1 MRKVVFIFS
10 IFFISAIESLAVEIK
25 GKVVNLEGKPVA
37 QSVIF
42 HASSGGKTLSDEEGR
57 FSLSFPEEEKIR
69 LKIIHR
75 DYIDQ
80 EVVLSAKEAQREIVI
95 TLVPYIIQ
103 REEIVV
109 TALRYPESS
118 ASVPAA
124 ETVVSKETL
133 EEKMAP
139 NITEGLSTI
148 PGVSTLGSGGF
159 SIVPNIRGLARSRV
173 LILID
178 NARITSDRRTGPNAS
193 FIELNDIEKIEVL
206 RSPSSVFYG
215 SDAMGGVIHILTKK
229 PAMEGKPKGIA
240 NFKYGSIN
248 QEKGIGFSVEGSRK
262 NTGFYLSFQGGD
274 AENYSSPQGE
284 VLQSY
289 YTQGTLFGKI
299 SHMTEKREIHLSFLG
314 SRGHNIGK
322 PAQDSSTRPTWYPR
336 ETQNLLQFHWLEKG
350 IFGGGELA
358 FQAFFNPNFLETK
371 RERFEPYRTEESRT
385 ESKDYGFHLSYRK
398 KVGQYLGLTGGIDF
412 YGRAS
417 VRAKNVYKTFDSD
430 FDSSGNLIE
439 EIEEWPFT
447 EGDRKDLGL
456 FFSADYSGIRNL
468 DLVGGIRWDFLRMKA
483 LQGDTP
489 PAQRRDYS
497 PWTGF
502 LGSSFKITKE
512 IVAFAN
518 LSKAYRAPGPS
529 ELFYTGITGRGMI
542 ISQPGLRPE
551 TSLNLDA
558 GLKFIFKRW
567 FFGLYSFYYEID
579 DLIER
584 YLLNP
589 AESIYTYGNIDQG
602 KINGYELELE
612 YYPAQG
618 WKIFGNFFSFKGKSK
633 ITENP
638 LNDVPPFRLYAG
650 TRFWIGRFSAEINT
664 TLQQK
669 KKDPGPAEVEIPGY
683 GLVNL
688 KASFLSVQN
697 FRLYFIL
704 SNLLNKYY
712 LARPDP
718 DGIEEPGR
726 SLILGM
732 SYSF

>member
-1 MRKVVFIFS
+1 MKKIAFIFLVP
-10 IFFISAIESLAVEIK
+10 FILTVQSFAVEIK
-25 GKVVNLEGKPVA
+25 GEVVNLEGKPVA
-37 QSVIF
+37 QAVIF
-42 HASSGGKTLSDEEGR
+42 HRSSGSRALSDEEGR
-57 FSLSFPEEEKIR
+57 FSLSIPEKGKIR
-69 LKIIHR
+69 LEIIHQ
-75 DYIDQ
+75 DYIEQ
-80 EVVLSAKEAQREIVI
+80 EIALSAKDLQRGIVI
-95 TLVPYIIQ
+95 KLVPYIIQ

-139 NITEGLSTI
+139 NITEGLSSL
-148 PGVSTLGSGGF
+148 PGVSNIGTGGF

-173 LILID
+173 LILVD

-193 FIELNDIEKIEVL
+193 FIESNDIETIEVL

-215 SDAMGGVIHILTKK
+215 SDAIGGVIHILTKK
-229 PAMEGKPKGIA
+229 PAMEGGIKGNI
-240 NFKYGSIN
+240 NLKYGSVN
-248 QEKGIGFSVEGSRK
+248 QEKGIGFSLEGSK
-262 NTGFYLSFQGGD
+262 KTTGFYLSFQGDD

-289 YTQGTLFGKI
+289 FTQGTLFGKV
-299 SHMTEKREIHLSFLG
+299 SHITKKREIHLSLLG
-314 SRGHNIGK
+314 SRGKNIGK
-322 PAQDSSTRPTWYPR
+322 PAQDASTRPTWYPR

-358 FQAFFNPNFLETK
+358 FQAFLNPNFLETK

-398 KVGQYLGLTGGIDF
+398 KVGQRLGLTGGADF

-417 VRAKNVYKTFDSD
+417 VKAKNVYNTYDSD
-430 FDSSGNLIE
+430 LDPSGNLVE
-439 EIEEWPFT
+439 SIEEWPFT
-447 EGDRKDLGL
+447 QGDRKDLGL
-456 FFSADYSGIRNL
+456 FFSADYSGLKNL
-468 DLVGGIRWDFLRMKA
+468 DLVGGVRWDFLRLKA

-497 PWTGF
+497 TWTGF
-502 LGSSFKITKE
+502 LGFSFKIREE
-512 IVAFAN
+512 IIAFAN

-542 ISQPGLRPE
+542 ISQPGLKPE
-551 TSLNLDA
+551 TSRNLDG

-567 FFGLYSFYYEID
+567 FLGLYSFYYEID

-584 YLLNP
+584 YLLDP
-589 AESIYTYGNIDQG
+589 AQRIYTYGNIDQG
-602 KINGYELELE
+602 KINGYEVELE
-612 YYPAQG
+612 YYPLQG
-618 WKIFGNFFSFKGKSK
+618 WKIFGNFLSFTGKSK

-638 LNDVPPFRLYAG
+638 LNDIPAQRIYFG
-650 TRFWIGRFSAEINT
+650 TRLWIGRFSTEINT
-664 TLQQK
+664 TLQQSQNN
-669 KKDPGPAEVEIPGY
+669 PGPAEIEISGY
-683 GLVNL
+683 GVVNL
-688 KASFLSVQN
+688 KASYFFRQN
-697 FRLYFIL
+697 LRLYFTL
-704 SNLLNKYY
+704 SNLLDKFY

-718 DGIEEPGR
+718 DGIENPGR
-726 SLILGM
+726 NLIIGA